1 MNPKFVPNSFSSSK
15 FWRMFPAGM
24 RRRWWLFRCFDLL
37 VRYLPVLK
45 KNKGLLVV
53 RMDGIGDM
61 VLFRR
66 TLEDYERVFNVKK
79 TDITVLGCKSW
90 GAIGSIIFEGYGL
103 RIIDEHAFAR
113 RVFYRFW
120 VGLIARQIAPEIT
133 ICDSYLRRA
142 MMADSLVWMVN
153 APRSISSIPF
163 INESTRAE
171 YTYYLSQ
178 VDQLVDTGP
187 YPTHEIIRHYQFL
200 SEILGE
206 TIQPKLPKINWRDQP
221 LQTVYDIQKSPYAVL
236 NPGSNEYGR
245 RWPFKNYLK
254 IADYLRNEGLRVVI
268 VGGKNEKVFDSHNDF
283 NKDDIFDL
291 SGKTELSQ
299 LLDIIKHATCVISND
314 TGPAHLSI
322 ALGTPTV
329 VVVGGGHFGSF
340 VPYPEEVRPSFVRF
354 AFEDMSC
361 YHCFWRCTER
371 ENNSE
376 AFPCVSNVSV
386 DTIWMT
392 TKELLNAN

>member
-1 MNPKFVPNSFSSSK
+1 MNQKFVPNSFSSSK

-340 VPYPEEVRPSFVRF
+340 VPYPEEVRPSFARF

-361 YHCFWRCTER
+361 YHCFWRCTKR
-371 ENNSE
+371 KNNSE

-386 DTIWMT
+386 DTIWTT

>member
-1 MNPKFVPNSFSSSK
+1 MNQKFVPNSFSSSK

-90 GAIGSIIFEGYGL
+90 GAIGNIIFEGYGL
-103 RIIDEHAFAR
+103 CIIDEHAFAR

-142 MMADSLVWMVN
+142 MMADSLVWMVH

-206 TIQPKLPKINWRDQP
+206 TIKPKLPKINWRDQP

-340 VPYPEEVRPSFVRF
+340 VPYPEEVRPSFARF

-361 YHCFWRCTER
+361 YHCFWRCTKR

-386 DTIWMT
+386 DTIWTT

>member
-1 MNPKFVPNSFSSSK
+1 MNQKFVPNSFSSSK
-15 FWRMFPAGM
+15 FWHMFPAGM

-90 GAIGSIIFEGYGL
+90 GAIGNIIFEGYGL
-103 RIIDEHAFAR
+103 CIIDEHAFAR

-283 NKDDIFDL
+283 NNDEIFDL

-340 VPYPEEVRPSFVRF
+340 VPYPEEVRPSFARF

-361 YHCFWRCTER
+361 YHCFWRCTKR

-386 DTIWMT
+386 DTIWTT

>member
-1 MNPKFVPNSFSSSK
+1 MNPKFVPNSFSPSR

-66 TLEDYERVFNVKK
+66 TLEDYESVFNVKK

-90 GAIGSIIFEGYGL
+90 GAISNIIFEGYKL

-120 VGLIARQIAPEIT
+120 VGLIVRQIAPEIT

-221 LQTVYDIQKSPYAVL
+221 LQTVYDIKKSPYAVL

-254 IADYLRNEGLRVVI
+254 IADYLRNEGLRVVL

-340 VPYPEEVRPSFVRF
+340 VPYPEEVRPSFARF
-354 AFEDMSC
+354 VFEDMSC
-361 YHCFWRCTER
+361 YHCFWRCTKR

-386 DTIWMT
+386 DTIWTT